1 MDSATTY
8 EVGDGVATITLNRA
22 DARNVLSVDL
32 VNSLADHLE
41 LAIADPTAR
50 VIVLTNNGSTFCAGA
65 DLSAPTRTVEPS
77 DEHRSFVD
85 VLELIIAS
93 PTPVIGRINGHCM
106 GGGVGLAATC
116 DISIASTEARFGFTE
131 VRLGV
136 APAII
141 SVVCLPKLKL
151 ADANE
156 LFLTG
161 NRISAS
167 RAAAVGLINRSA
179 SPDQLDDEVADLTS
193 NITKGGPN
201 ALGACKQL
209 IARGSKDDQSAAFE
223 WTAKFSAE
231 LFRSEEAQEGIAAFK
246 SRRAPSWVPNQSE

>member
-22 DARNVLSVDL
+22 NARNVLSVDL

-151 ADANE
+151 AGRQRTVPHRQPN
-156 LFLTG
+156 LS
-161 NRISAS
+161 ISRRRGRS
-167 RAAAVGLINRSA
+167 HQPLGFTRSA
-179 SPDQLDDEVADLTS
+179 RRRSCRPDIEHHQRWAQCS
-193 NITKGGPN
+193 GG
-201 ALGACKQL
+201 
-209 IARGSKDDQSAAFE
+209 
-223 WTAKFSAE
+223 
-231 LFRSEEAQEGIAAFK
+231 
-246 SRRAPSWVPNQSE
+246 V